1 MAEAYVCD
9 IFGESIGISN
19 RRVASELPTHRQI
32 EVIGQGVCVK
42 ISCYFQILDDKN
54 RI

>member
-19 RRVASELPTHRQI
+19 RRVASELPTHRHI
-32 EVIGQGVCVK
+32 EDRSGGVCK
-42 ISCYFQILDDKN
+42 DFLLFSDSG
-54 RI
+54 R